1 MYTCCPHCQT
11 CFRITKAQLD
21 VAQGKV
27 RCGHCKQVFNGK
39 QHLREEL
46 PGKQDRTAVSDRSTT
61 PVTPEATPPK
71 SDDAAAKAT
80 DIDFD
85 LFDLSS
91 IPASHPEDEAWLE
104 DADESTDDLD
114 SDAWLEEDTFDEEED
129 DVTANL
135 DEPYEEADE
144 VYEEPDE
151 VEEEDEIFSDTE
163 AEAKVEPKEET
174 TETPF
179 PSRYAYVDPEDQVGE
194 QQDIEKFIEEMNA
207 QLAEVVEQPIDIQAF
222 ESGVDVDLSAAPE
235 VVPDK
240 TDNIIPTKEKEP
252 EQPVAS
258 TTDDEFKQ
266 AFLDNLDS
274 TLALQPSPPPPAE
287 PPAPKPEAQ
296 PVSEPPAAHVPPATP
311 QPTVKPKSKTKSEA
325 IPFRLRESL
334 AVKAK
339 PQRPILL
346 VLGILGILLFSASL
360 FVQLAVFR
368 SSQLLDRFPTLQ
380 PLVERICTSLPCRYS
395 GPRDLSQIKLVNR
408 DIRLHPKV
416 KNALL
421 ISATFINRA
430 PFKQP
435 YPDIT
440 ISLSDLSGSL
450 VAQRRFTPAEYLGRL
465 NSPFLLMP
473 SGKPVQIALEVVD
486 PGKDAVNFEFTFQ

>member
-1 MYTCCPHCQT
+1 
-11 CFRITKAQLD
+11 
-21 VAQGKV
+21 
-27 RCGHCKQVFNGK
+27 
-39 QHLREEL
+39 
-46 PGKQDRTAVSDRSTT
+46 
-61 PVTPEATPPK
+61 
-71 SDDAAAKAT
+71 
-80 DIDFD
+80 
-85 LFDLSS
+85 
-91 IPASHPEDEAWLE
+91 
-104 DADESTDDLD
+104 
-114 SDAWLEEDTFDEEED
+114 
-129 DVTANL
+129 
-135 DEPYEEADE
+135 
-144 VYEEPDE
+144 
-151 VEEEDEIFSDTE
+151 
-163 AEAKVEPKEET
+163 
-174 TETPF
+174 
-179 PSRYAYVDPEDQVGE
+179 
-194 QQDIEKFIEEMNA
+194 
-207 QLAEVVEQPIDIQAF
+207 
-222 ESGVDVDLSAAPE
+222 
-235 VVPDK
+235 
-240 TDNIIPTKEKEP
+240 
-252 EQPVAS
+252 
-258 TTDDEFKQ
+258 
-266 AFLDNLDS
+266 
-274 TLALQPSPPPPAE
+274 
-287 PPAPKPEAQ
+287 
-296 PVSEPPAAHVPPATP
+296 
-311 QPTVKPKSKTKSEA
+311 
-325 IPFRLRESL
+325 LRESL